1 MGTFIIVKKYKGK
14 NKRNLSCHLRPW
26 QSVSP
31 PVFAESCILSALE
44 WLLLLCPFLFGCFF
58 PWGSAAVSLVLIVLL
73 FLLFRWELLC
83 RTHSVP
89 FLASVSIVVFHLG
102 GMIWGTDRGMALIGA
117 VQFLP
122 LPLFVLL
129 LEQYT
134 PEQRMGL
141 LRKMPYAASAMVIL
155 SFLLSRIPFLES
167 WFLVA
172 GRQAGFFQ
180 YPNTYAVY
188 LLFALVLV
196 LFGASLRFGRLPW
209 LILLTLGIILSGS
222 RIVFFLLMTVFLVF
236 FVREESWKARLS
248 VLIIA
253 GAAVLGSVLFV
264 LLTGNRES
272 IGRFLTSSFTASEF
286 VGRLLYARDAI
297 PVILR
302 HPLGL
307 GYTGFHWLQ
316 GSFQTGVYS
325 TQHVHNELLQLLLDV
340 GWVPAG
346 LFLWALRRSLR
357 SRGGGFCRKML
368 LGVLLLHC
376 LLDFDT
382 QFVSVAILLFLVL
395 DAEPQ
400 ARKLSAAGVRRRLF
414 AGLLSVSGLLSVWLG
429 AASFCLYLGN
439 SPAALRLYPG
449 YTAAMIDLLSSS
461 PDAELGPLA
470 DRILRLNQSVAVAHD
485 AKARILF
492 SAGSFSGM
500 YEHKQEAIRLA
511 KYYKTEYLDYFDM
524 LIYSYKIYQ
533 QNGDAA
539 SANRCLALIQEI
551 PAMLEAAEAQT
562 SKLGRMIKDQP
573 DLTLPPPYVSWMEKH
588 VPGFVSDS

>member
-1 MGTFIIVKKYKGK
+1 MNQKT
-14 NKRNLSCHLRPW
+14 
-26 QSVSP
+26 
-31 PVFAESCILSALE
+31 VFPALE

-58 PWGSAAVSLVLIVLL
+58 PWGSALVSLILIALL
-73 FLLFRWELLC
+73 LLLLRRGLLC
-83 RTHSVP
+83 VTRSAP
-89 FLASVSIVVFHLG
+89 FLAAVSIVIFHLG

-222 RIVFFLLMTVFLVF
+222 RIVFFLLMAVFLVF
-236 FVREESWKARLS
+236 FVREKSGKARLS

-307 GYTGFHWLQ
+307 GYTGYRCLQ

-382 QFVSVAILLFLVL
+382 QFISIALLLFLVL
-395 DAEPQ
+395 DTEPQ
-400 ARKLSAAGVRRRLF
+400 VRKLSAAGVRRRLF

-429 AASFCLYLGN
+429 AASFFFYLGN
-439 SPAALRLYPG
+439 SSAALHLYPG
-449 YTAAMIDLLSSS
+449 YTAAMVDLLSGAPEADLS
-461 PDAELGPLA
+461 PLA
-470 DRILRLNQSVAVAHD
+470 DRILRQNQSVALAHD
-485 AKARILF
+485 AKARSLF

-500 YEHKQEAIRLA
+500 RQQKLEAIRLA
-511 KYYKTEYLDYFDM
+511 RYYKTEYLDYFDM
-524 LIYSYKIYQ
+524 LIYSYYIYQ
-533 QNGDAA
+533 QNGDSA
-539 SANRCLALIQEI
+539 STDRCLALIQEI
-551 PAMLEAAEAQT
+551 PAMLEAADSQT
-562 SKLGRMIKDQP
+562 SHLGRMIDEQP
-573 DLTLPPPYVSWMEKH
+573 DLTLPPPYISWMEKH
-588 VPGFVSDS
+588 IPGFVSDS

>member
-1 MGTFIIVKKYKGK
+1 MNGSSS
-14 NKRNLSCHLRPW
+14 RRAQRPHRVSAA
-26 QSVSP
+26 SVSP
-31 PVFAESCILSALE
+31 VLPEQIHTALE
-44 WLLLLCPFLFGCFF
+44 WLLLLCPFLLGCFF
-58 PWGSAAVSLVLIVLL
+58 PWGSALVSLILIALL
-73 FLLFRWELLC
+73 LLLLRRGLLC
-83 RTHSVP
+83 VTRSAP
-89 FLASVSIVVFHLG
+89 FLAAVSIVIFHLG

-122 LPLFVLL
+122 LLLFVLL

-222 RIVFFLLMTVFLVF
+222 RIVFFLLMAVFLVF
-236 FVREESWKARLS
+236 FVREKSGKARLS

-307 GYTGFHWLQ
+307 GYTGYRCLQ

-340 GWVPAG
+340 GWIPAG
-346 LFLWALRRSLR
+346 LFLWALWRSLR

-429 AASFCLYLGN
+429 AASFFSYLGN
-439 SPAALRLYPG
+439 SSAAFRLYPG
-449 YTAAMIDLLSSS
+449 CTAAMIDLLSGA
-461 PDAELGPLA
+461 PEADLGPLA
-470 DRILRLNQSVAVAHD
+470 DRILRLNQSIALAHD
-485 AKARILF
+485 VKAEVDF
-492 SAGSFSGM
+492 SAGNVSGM
-500 YEHKQEAIRLA
+500 IAHKQEALRLSRYNLA
-511 KYYKTEYLDYFDM
+511 EYLDYFDR
-524 LIYSYKIYQ
+524 LRYARDLYLQ
-533 QNGDAA
+533 AGDTV
-539 SANRCLALIQEI
+539 SADRCLSLIAEI
-551 PAMLEAAEAQT
+551 PGMLEEADGQT
-562 SKLGRMIKDQP
+562 SQLGRMIKDQP
-573 DLTLPPPYVSWMEKH
+573 DLTLPPPYISWMEKH
-588 VPGFVSDS
+588 IPDFVSDS

>member
-1 MGTFIIVKKYKGK
+1 MNQKT
-14 NKRNLSCHLRPW
+14 
-26 QSVSP
+26 
-31 PVFAESCILSALE
+31 VFPALE

-58 PWGSAAVSLVLIVLL
+58 PWGSALVSLILIALL
-73 FLLFRWELLC
+73 LLLLRRGLLC
-83 RTHSVP
+83 VTRSAP
-89 FLASVSIVVFHLG
+89 FLAAVSIVIFHLG

-117 VQFLP
+117 VHFLP

-222 RIVFFLLMTVFLVF
+222 RIVFFLLMAVFLVF
-236 FVREESWKARLS
+236 FVREKSGKARLS

-429 AASFCLYLGN
+429 AASSFFYLGN
-439 SPAALRLYPG
+439 SSAALRLYPG
-449 YTAAMIDLLSSS
+449 YTAAMVDLLSGAPEADLS
-461 PDAELGPLA
+461 PLA
-470 DRILRLNQSVAVAHD
+470 DRILRQNQSVALAHD
-485 AKARILF
+485 AKARSLF

-500 YEHKQEAIRLA
+500 REQKLEAIRLA
-511 KYYKTEYLDYFDM
+511 RYYKSEYLDYFDM
-524 LIYSYKIYQ
+524 LIYSYYIYQ
-533 QNGDAA
+533 QNGDPA
-539 SANRCLALIQEI
+539 STDRCLALIQEI

-573 DLTLPPPYVSWMEKH
+573 DLTLPPPYISWMEKH
-588 VPGFVSDS
+588 IPGFVSDS